1 MPDRG
6 TKAAIDGLWTAANY
20 HFGVAV
26 FPRGLA
32 RGGNCNLFCG
42 RVQTWEVFS
51 GWVWWLVVLT
61 VLVVLRYGRG
71 VRRLVGGRGGISAAN
86 QVFVY
91 LWLFIAFAAVAPPID
106 TLARDLY
113 FVHQVQHMLLHMV
126 APLLLALGVPLA
138 PLIAGITGSLAAEA
152 SEAAGSQS
160 GVAASM

>member
-1 MPDRG
+1 MLQG
-6 TKAAIDGLWTAANY
+6 
-20 HFGVAV
+20 
-26 FPRGLA
+26 
-32 RGGNCNLFCG
+32 
-42 RVQTWEVFS
+42 EVFS

-61 VLVVLRYGRG
+61 VLVVLRYGHG
-71 VRRLVGGRGGISAAN
+71 VRRLAGGRGGVSAAN
-86 QVFVY
+86 QVFAY
-91 LWLFIAFAAVAPPID
+91 LWLFTAFAVIAPPID

-113 FVHQVQHMLLHMV
+113 FVHQVQQTLLHMV